1 MQNINIV
8 STRFNEDTWTQ
19 NINYRL
25 KHKEFNCIY
34 GSPKPLTEKI
44 MINSLLFVIEMNNTT
59 NQMEG
64 IGLIRNHPKI
74 NRPIYSIGNFNR
86 YTYQGKY
93 RIDRDLL
100 LEKNQKLVE
109 CLDYILFKEKTHMKR
124 GSGFTII
131 PEKLM
136 KHRKCEEM
144 DIKKEIVDLFHRTH
158 NNNDNDNDND
168 IDTDNDNDTDK
179 NEYE

>member
-1 MQNINIV
+1 MNINIV
-8 STRFNEDTWTQ
+8 STRFNQDTWRQ
-19 NINYRL
+19 NMNYRL

-44 MINSLLFVIEMNNTT
+44 ILHSLLFVIEMNNTT
-59 NQMEG
+59 NHIEG

-93 RIDRDLL
+93 RINRDLL

-124 GSGFTII
+124 GSGFTMI

-144 DIKKEIVDLFHRTH
+144 EIKKEIVDLFHS
-158 NNNDNDNDND
+158 
-168 IDTDNDNDTDK
+168 IYKVEEKDK

>member
-1 MQNINIV
+1 MQNINLV
-8 STRFNEDTWTQ
+8 STRFNEDTWRQ

-44 MINSLLFVIEMNNTT
+44 IIHSLLFVIEMNNTT
-59 NQMEG
+59 NQIEG

-74 NRPIYSIGNFNR
+74 NRPIYTVGNFNR

-93 RIDRDLL
+93 RINRDLL

-124 GSGFTII
+124 GSGFTMI

-144 DIKKEIVDLFHRTH
+144 EINKEIVDLFHSVYKVEE
-158 NNNDNDNDND
+158 NDNKE
-168 IDTDNDNDTDK
+168 DK
-179 NEYE
+179 NDD

>member
-1 MQNINIV
+1 MQNINLV
-8 STRFNEDTWTQ
+8 STRFNEDTWRQ

-25 KHKEFNCIY
+25 KHKELNCIY
-34 GSPKPLTEKI
+34 GSPEPLTEKI
-44 MINSLLFVIEMNNTT
+44 IINSLLFVIEMNNTT
-59 NQMEG
+59 NQIEG
-64 IGLIRNHPKI
+64 IGLIRNYPKI
-74 NRPIYSIGNFNR
+74 NRPIYTIGNFNR

-93 RIDRDLL
+93 RINRDLL

-124 GSGFTII
+124 GSGFTMI

-144 DIKKEIVDLFHRTH
+144 EIKKEIVDLFHRVYKVEE
-158 NNNDNDNDND
+158 NDNKE
-168 IDTDNDNDTDK
+168 DK
-179 NEYE
+179 NDD

>member
-1 MQNINIV
+1 M
-8 STRFNEDTWTQ
+8 
-19 NINYRL
+19 NYRL

-44 MINSLLFVIEMNNTT
+44 ILHSLLFVIEMNNTT
-59 NQMEG
+59 NQIEG

-93 RIDRDLL
+93 RINRDLL

-124 GSGFTII
+124 GSGFTMI

-144 DIKKEIVDLFHRTH
+144 EIKKEIVDLFHSIYKVEEK
-158 NNNDNDNDND
+158 DNKE
-168 IDTDNDNDTDK
+168 DK

>member
-1 MQNINIV
+1 MQNINLV
-8 STRFNEDTWTQ
+8 STRFNEDTWRQ

-44 MINSLLFVIEMNNTT
+44 IIHSLLFVIEMNNTT
-59 NQMEG
+59 NQIEG

-74 NRPIYSIGNFNR
+74 NRPIYTVGNFNR

-93 RIDRDLL
+93 RINRDLL

-124 GSGFTII
+124 GSGFTMI

-144 DIKKEIVDLFHRTH
+144 EIKKEIVDLFHSVYKVEE
-158 NNNDNDNDND
+158 NDNKE
-168 IDTDNDNDTDK
+168 DK
-179 NEYE
+179 NDD

>member
-1 MQNINIV
+1 
-8 STRFNEDTWTQ
+8 
-19 NINYRL
+19 
-25 KHKEFNCIY
+25 
-34 GSPKPLTEKI
+34 
-44 MINSLLFVIEMNNTT
+44 MNNTT
-59 NQMEG
+59 NQIEG

-93 RIDRDLL
+93 RINRDLL

-124 GSGFTII
+124 GSGFTMI

-144 DIKKEIVDLFHRTH
+144 EIKKEIVDLFHS
-158 NNNDNDNDND
+158 
-168 IDTDNDNDTDK
+168 IYKVEEKDK
-179 NEYE
+179 NEYDE